1 MIITFVGFTVE
12 WSGVLWDVRTDYI
25 NIIAVRPAGA
35 PNPLLPIETPSG
47 RTLPNKKVP
56 APWPTKS
63 IRTVV
68 KTKWSV
74 IYTIPMKYVMYKMH
88 SLCTSATSSFP
99 VASLSSPLGCGARRG
114 PARTLHASL
123 DPMAPWGALF
133 SRDRFPLSKSQA
145 GSWKTPQKIFV
156 SIWCCI
162 TVPQALKL
170 SNLWQQRYN
179 SSHTPSSP
187 LYHGHERCFCV
198 SVCAM
203 FPVVGHTSSGA
214 GTSWMLRCRTT

>member
-162 TVPQALKL
+162 SPSSPQALKFVAATV
-170 SNLWQQRYN
+170 QQQ
-179 SSHTPSSP
+179 SHTKLSP
-187 LYHGHERCFCV
+187 LSRPRTVLLCERVCHVSCRRTHKLRSGH
-198 SVCAM
+198 
-203 FPVVGHTSSGA
+203 
-214 GTSWMLRCRTT
+214 